1 MIKLISILIVALF
14 FEAVGV
20 VLLSKGLK
28 EIGEVERINTA
39 EIRRVIIQG
48 ATNRDILLGVFFEAI
63 FFAGLLIL
71 LAKADVSLIWPLTSL
86 GFVLTTAAAKFI
98 RHEDVTPLRWTGVVL
113 IMMGAALVGW
123 SEKQKAPPLSPVTAD
138 AGTAAQN
145 PNAK

>member
-28 EIGEVERINTA
+28 EIGEVERINAA
-39 EIRRVIIQG
+39 EIKRVVIQG

-113 IMMGAALVGW
+113 I
-123 SEKQKAPPLSPVTAD
+123 
-138 AGTAAQN
+138 
-145 PNAK
+145 